1 MPGKLYIYSY
11 SGFTMVAST
20 VSTKFFTNQDEN
32 TLLDKIKGIFTHR
45 NIHFFD
51 ALVGYFYASGYF
63 RVRSYIER
71 AAEVRVLVGINVD
84 KMVYEASKQGVLFT
98 ADAWKS
104 QEDFFESVK
113 NNIQQAKYSKI
124 VEDGMLGMIDDIVSG
139 KLQIRVHPKQN
150 IHAKVYIFREQIRHN
165 HGYGSVIT
173 GSSNLTEPGLERNF
187 EFNVELRENGD
198 IDFATDTFEQL
209 WHESVPVAEE
219 FIARL
224 KKETF
229 LNDQFTPYEVY
240 LKFLIEYFGK
250 SIDYDP
256 NSETDLPKGFLP
268 LVYQADA
275 VNDGYN
281 KMARHGGFFLSDVV
295 GLGKTIIAT
304 RIAKKFYFKNGFP
317 EYRSRTLIV
326 VPPAL
331 KLNWEETIDR
341 FNLDGVDIVTN
352 GSLHK
357 VRTPDKYDLVIVD
370 EAHKFRSDT
379 ADAYN
384 DLQKICKTPTRR
396 RKADGSRYA
405 KRVMLVSATPLN
417 NYPEDIANQVYLF
430 QDSKDSTLEIGNLQ
444 HFFRQQID
452 AYRKLKHEPDM
463 AKVTEGVRRIYEQ
476 IRVKVIEPLTVRR
489 TRTDLKIHHQYKDDL
504 VAQKIEFPDVRK
516 PEKILYQ
523 LAPHLETLYDHT
535 IRCLTH
541 PTDGLTYNRYRAIGF
556 LKPYKKQK
564 YKKAD
569 MIATQL
575 AKIMKTM
582 LVKRIDSSFYA
593 FRQSIRRFCEATDA
607 MVKMFDNGRIFI
619 APNLPVSDMIN
630 DGKEDELLDL
640 VTNLMDTE
648 RSAAP
653 ATIDICTADD
663 FEPGFY
669 EGLLRDQRILN
680 DLSKAWTDL
689 GDEDPKIDT
698 FIQYIQ
704 NTLFGPEN
712 REKKLVVFSESKETT
727 EYVARRLK
735 AAVSHRILTVDSHT
749 RKDRMPAIR
758 ANFDANLPT
767 DQQQNDLD
775 IIISTEV
782 LAEGVNLHRANVIVN
797 YDTPW
802 NATRLMQRIGRVNR
816 IGTKAKEVLIYNFF
830 PTAQVDSDIELQ
842 KKAMMK
848 LQAFHAALGEDSQ
861 IYSPD
866 EVTESFGLF
875 DKDVDEERDEKLD
888 YLMQIRDLKEKD
900 PDLFKRIKTMP
911 LRARVGRKD
920 RMQHQ
925 ATIAFIRDQK
935 RDAFLYVKADN
946 LGEDCK
952 VEELT
957 FLETAKRF
965 QCMVHE
971 RATKLHDHHHEQV
984 QLAVDRFRTQ
994 VEAEKAQDK
1003 KVDVSQG
1010 PNEKKALMFLDA
1022 FLTLP
1027 FIADEEKTTVGL
1039 AKDAIRR
1046 GRFQN
1051 LQRDVNKLQKSQA
1064 KVKVQ
1069 AAVLLD
1075 SLLKILNSYPLN
1087 QPDDEQTTVPTASVV
1102 VTPIEPAI
1110 IISESFSV

>member
-1 MPGKLYIYSY
+1 
-11 SGFTMVAST
+11 MVATYS
-20 VSTKFFTNQDEN
+20 STKFFTNHEAN
-32 TLLDKIKGIFTHR
+32 TLINKIEGIFVHR

-63 RVRSYIER
+63 RVRPYIER

-84 KMVYEASKQGVLFT
+84 KMVYEASRQGVLFS
-98 ADAWKS
+98 ADAYKS

-113 NNIQQAKYSKI
+113 KNIQQAKYSKA

-150 IHAKVYIFREQIRHN
+150 IHAKVYVFREQVRHD

-198 IDFATDTFEQL
+198 IDFATETFNRL
-209 WHESVPVAEE
+209 WDESVPVSEE

-224 KKETF
+224 KSETF
-229 LNDQFTPYEVY
+229 LNDAFTPYEVY

-256 NSETDLPKGFLP
+256 NSETDLPKGFIP

-281 KMARHGGFFLSDVV
+281 KMDKHGGFFLSDVV

-317 EYRSRTLIV
+317 EHRSRTLIV

-331 KLNWEETIDR
+331 KLNWEETIEK
-341 FNLDGVDIVTN
+341 FSLDGVDIVTN

-357 VRTPDKYDLVIVD
+357 VRSPEKYDLVIVD

-384 DLQKICKTPTRR
+384 ELQKICKTPTRR
-396 RKADGSRYA
+396 RKIDGSRYP

-489 TRTDLKIHHQYKDDL
+489 TRTDLKIHHLYKDDL
-504 VAQKIEFPDVRK
+504 MAQKIQFPDVRK
-516 PEKILYQ
+516 PEKIFYQ
-523 LAPHLETLYDHT
+523 LSPSLEILYDHT

-541 PTDGLTYNRYRAIGF
+541 PTEGLTYNRYRAIGF

-607 MVKMFDNGRIFI
+607 MVKMFDNNRVII

-630 DGKEDELLDL
+630 DGREDELLDM
-640 VTNLMDTE
+640 VTSLMDVD
-648 RSAAP
+648 P
-653 ATIDICTADD
+653 TIDICTADD

-669 EGLLRDQRILN
+669 EGLKRDQCILN
-680 DLSKAWTDL
+680 DLHTAWNDL

-704 NTLFGPEN
+704 TKLFEADN

-727 EYVARRLK
+727 EYVARRLQ
-735 AAVSHRILTVDSHT
+735 AAVNHRILTVDSGS
-749 RKDRMPAIR
+749 RKDRMPTIR
-758 ANFDANLPT
+758 ANFDANLPESL
-767 DQQQNDLD
+767 QQNDYD
-775 IIISTEV
+775 IVLSTEV

-875 DKDVDEERDEKLD
+875 DKDPDNERDEKLD
-888 YLMQIRDLKEKD
+888 YLMHIRDLKEKD

-920 RMQHQ
+920 RMQPDT
-925 ATIAFIRDQK
+925 TIAFIRDQK
-935 RDAFLYVKADN
+935 RDAFLFAHAD
-946 LGEDCK
+946 GR

-965 QCMVHE
+965 QCVVHE
-971 RATKLHDHHHEQV
+971 RATKLHNLHHEQV
-984 QLAVDRFRTQ
+984 QAAVERFRAQ

-1022 FLTLP
+1022 FLSLP
-1027 FIADEEKTTVGL
+1027 FIADEEKVTINF

-1051 LQRDVNKLQKSQA
+1051 LQRDVNKLQKSQS

-1069 AAVLLD
+1069 AAVLLE

-1087 QPDDEQTTVPTASVV
+1087 EPEELVTSAPTVPVLVA
-1102 VTPIEPAI
+1102 PIEPAI
-1110 IISESFSV
+1110 IISESFSA

>member
-1 MPGKLYIYSY
+1 M
-11 SGFTMVAST
+11 T
-20 VSTKFFTNQDEN
+20 VSATSTKFFTNQDEN

-45 NIHFFD
+45 NIYFFD

-63 RVRSYIER
+63 RVRPYIER

-84 KMVYEASKQGVLFT
+84 KMVYEASRQGVVFS
-98 ADAWKS
+98 ADAYKS

-113 NNIQQAKYSKI
+113 KNIQQAKYSKA

-150 IHAKVYIFREQIRHN
+150 IHAKVYVFREQIRHD

-198 IDFATDTFEQL
+198 IDFATETFERL
-209 WHESVPVAEE
+209 WDESVPVSEE

-224 KKETF
+224 KSETF

-256 NSETDLPKGFLP
+256 NSEIDLPKGFVP
-268 LVYQADA
+268 LVYQRDA

-281 KMARHGGFFLSDVV
+281 KMEKHGGFFLSDVV

-317 EYRSRTLIV
+317 EHRSRTLIV

-331 KLNWEETIDR
+331 KLNWEETIDK
-341 FNLDGVDIVTN
+341 FHLDGVDIVTN

-357 VRTPDKYDLVIVD
+357 VRSPEKYDLVIVD
-370 EAHKFRSDT
+370 EAHKFRSDMS
-379 ADAYN
+379 DAY
-384 DLQKICKTPTRR
+384 DLLQKICKTPTRR
-396 RKADGSRYA
+396 RKADGSRYT

-417 NYPEDIANQVYLF
+417 NYPQDIANLVYLF

-444 HFFRQQID
+444 HFFRQHID
-452 AYRKLKHEPDM
+452 AYKKLKHEPDM
-463 AKVTEGVRRIYEQ
+463 QKVTEGVRRIYEQ

-489 TRTDLKIHHQYKDDL
+489 TRTDLKIHHLYKDDL
-504 VAQKIEFPDVRK
+504 VVQKIEFPDVRK

-541 PTDGLTYNRYRAIGF
+541 PTEGLTYNRYRAIGF

-582 LVKRIDSSFYA
+582 LVKRIDSSFFA
-593 FRQSIRRFCEATDA
+593 FRQSVRRFCEATDA
-607 MVKMFDNGRIFI
+607 MVKMFDNGRVFI

-630 DGKEDELLDL
+630 DGREDELLDL
-640 VTNLMDTE
+640 VTSQMDFDPTL
-648 RSAAP
+648 
-653 ATIDICTADD
+653 DICTADD

-669 EGLLRDQRILN
+669 EGLKRDQRILN
-680 DLSKAWTDL
+680 DLSKAWHDL

-698 FIQYIQ
+698 FVEYIRE
-704 NTLFGPEN
+704 TLFGPEN

-727 EYVARRLK
+727 KYVARRLRN
-735 AAVSHRILTVDSHT
+735 AIEWADLPYRILTVDSHT
-749 RKDRMPAIR
+749 RKDRMPVIR
-758 ANFDANLPT
+758 ANFDANLPV
-767 DQQQNDLD
+767 DQQVSADSADRYD
-775 IIISTEV
+775 ILISTEV
-782 LAEGVNLHRANVIVN
+782 LAEGVNLHRSNVIVN

-816 IGTKAKEVLIYNFF
+816 IGTKAKAVYIYNFF
-830 PTAQVDSDIELQ
+830 PTAQVDNDIELQ

-848 LQAFHAALGEDSQ
+848 LQAFHVALGEDSQ

-866 EVTESFGLF
+866 EVTETFGLF
-875 DKDVDEERDEKLD
+875 DKDPDDERDEKLD

-935 RDAFLYVKADN
+935 RDAFLYVHAGLD
-946 LGEDCK
+946 GQDGR
-952 VEELT
+952 VDELT

-971 RATKLHDHHHEQV
+971 RAVKLHDHHHEQV
-984 QLAVDRFRTQ
+984 QVAVDRFQAQ

-1010 PNEKKALMFLDA
+1010 PNEKKALLFLDA
-1022 FLTLP
+1022 FTSLP
-1027 FIADEEKTTVGL
+1027 FISQDEKALVGL
-1039 AKDAIRR
+1039 AKEAIRR

-1051 LQRDVNKLQKSQA
+1051 LQRDMNKLQKSQA

-1075 SLLKILNSYPLN
+1075 SLVKILNSYPLT
-1087 QPDDEQTTVPTASVV
+1087 QPEDDASVLPAV
-1102 VTPIEPAI
+1102 PLIVAPTEPAI
-1110 IISESFSV
+1110 IISESFSA